1 MSEMK
6 LNEAFVRQMEQL
18 LPPDEL
24 NRFLTALDDPPTL
37 ALRVNPLRP
46 AAMEASRA
54 FISDPVP
61 WAKCGYYL
69 KADARP
75 GASIAH
81 DLGAFYL
88 QEASAMIAAA
98 ALDAQPGEKIL
109 DLCAAPGG
117 KTTQIAC
124 AMRGQGLLVSNEPV
138 AARGRMLRENIERM
152 GIINAVA
159 VSAWPEQLA
168 ERWPN
173 TFDAILV
180 DAPCSGEGMF
190 RRDPGARTEWK
201 EDAPEG
207 CARRQA
213 DILDAAA
220 RMLRPGGRLVY
231 STCTFNRTENEGSVE
246 AFLERHPEFS
256 AEDFVLPG
264 AGASSGGMLR
274 IWPHLQR
281 GDGHFAARLRKDV
294 APERSRSA
302 GRRARADARRQNT
315 ENLEPLLARL
325 EAESCRIPE
334 ALRGGTLIRQADYI
348 HMLPQGTPP
357 LDGIRTLKPGL
368 CLMKAGRSHV
378 QPMPALA
385 RACGS
390 DGLAWQATAL
400 RRVEIDEEAAQCL
413 KQGERLRLENR
424 DPGWTLCE
432 FHGLP
437 AGFVKAL
444 PAT

>member
-6 LNEAFVRQMEQL
+6 LNEAFVRQMQQL

-152 GIINAVA
+152 GIVNAVA

-173 TFDAILV
+173 AFDAILV

-281 GDGHFAARLRKDV
+281 GDGHFAARLRKDD

-400 RRVEIDEEAAQCL
+400 RRVEIDEEAAQRL